1 MGRGQPVLPARRV
14 SPAGCGL
21 AWPQGK
27 PRALPRRR
35 CRWTAPWA
43 GGANVGT
50 PVLLGLA
57 SVGSTRRSCAPPLP
71 MPYRKLTVVRR
82 LRTPERSPTLTGVRS
97 VATLSLVRSVEEGV
111 GGVHSPYSVVVG
123 SFDPPLLFPFA
134 LLLPQWNPLS
144 ATDHF
149 LFLLLRSF
157 STQNSSVPLPL
168 VALTRE
174 TSDEPKSPS

>member
-1 MGRGQPVLPARRV
+1 M
-14 SPAGCGL
+14 
-21 AWPQGK
+21 AWHG
-27 PRALPRRR
+27 PRESREL
-35 CRWTAPWA
+35 CLA
-43 GGANVGT
+43 GGVGGQLPG
-50 PVLLGLA
+50 PVVPTWGHPYFWGSPLLALHVVPVHRPFLCPTESSPSFAGSAPQNAPQRSLA
-57 SVGSTRRSCAPPLP
+57 F
-71 MPYRKLTVVRR
+71 
-82 LRTPERSPTLTGVRS
+82 VRS
-97 VATLSLVRSVEEGV
+97 LRSLSFATLEEGV
-111 GGVHSPYSVVVG
+111 GCVHSPYSVVVG

-144 ATDHF
+144 ATDPF